1 METRNDEIKV
11 ESGRQTLRWPYDP
24 HFLGIIYLQNLPLS
38 ILNIGGPC
46 DLLLITGKMDRMYMI
61 MYVYVII

>member
-11 ESGRQTLRWPYDP
+11 ESGRQTSRWPHDP
-24 HFLGIIYLQNLPLS
+24 HFLGIIYLQNPPFS
-38 ILNIGGPC
+38 ILNVGGPC
-46 DLLLITGKMDRMYMI
+46 DLLLTSGKRDRMYMI

>member
-24 HFLGIIYLQNLPLS
+24 HFLGIIYLQNLPFMS
-38 ILNIGGPC
+38 EHWWGPR
-46 DLLLITGKMDRMYMI
+46 LASNQWQSG
-61 MYVYVII
+61 

>member
-46 DLLLITGKMDRMYMI
+46 DLLLISGKTDRMYMI
-61 MYVYVII
+61 TYVYVII